1 MKLHE
6 YQAKKLLAAAGVAVP
21 QGVRVRSPACV
32 QKVFAAK
39 LDKPWVVKAQIHAG
53 GRGKGKFLS
62 GAHQG
67 KGGVELVSNPRALE
81 QVVRAMLGHPLRTA
95 QTGAEG
101 QIVRN
106 LWVEAGSQ
114 IDREIYLSLV
124 PDRAAERMTL
134 VASAEG
140 GMDIETVAEKHPEA
154 ILRLPL
160 DPAVGWS
167 PHMGRSL
174 VKGLALQGA
183 AAASFLTLVRA
194 LIDFAER
201 HDASLVEI
209 NPLAIT
215 KAGQAIALD
224 AKIQIDDSA
233 LFRQP
238 RLAKLED
245 RYEMSAEERQARA
258 HDLSYVKLDG
268 EIGCMVNGAGLAMA
282 TMDIIAA
289 HGGTPANFLD
299 VGGGA
304 TREKVEAA
312 FRIILRDKD
321 VRTVLVNIFGGIMR
335 CDVIAEGVVAAARNL
350 GLQVPLVVRLEGTKV
365 AEGKKILSESG
376 LEIIPAD
383 TLADAAT
390 KAVASAQ
397 GVKRGVKRGAKQGA
411 KQSPKKAAKNTRG
424 KKTKTKGAN
433 KKVAPKKTTGKK
445 TRKAT
450 KKKVAKKVAKKSAK
464 KKSANKTKRRS

>member
-160 DPAVGWS
+160 DPSVGWS

-390 KAVASAQ
+390 KAVAAAQ
-397 GVKRGVKRGAKQGA
+397 GVKRVAKQGA

-433 KKVAPKKTTGKK
+433 KKVAQKKTTGKK
-445 TRKAT
+445 ARKAT
-450 KKKVAKKVAKKSAK
+450 KKKVAKKATK
-464 KKSANKTKRRS
+464 KKSPNKAKRRS

>member
-1 MKLHE
+1 M
-6 YQAKKLLAAAGVAVP
+6 
-21 QGVRVRSPACV
+21 
-32 QKVFAAK
+32 
-39 LDKPWVVKAQIHAG
+39 
-53 GRGKGKFLS
+53 
-62 GAHQG
+62 
-67 KGGVELVSNPRALE
+67 
-81 QVVRAMLGHPLRTA
+81 
-95 QTGAEG
+95 
-101 QIVRN
+101 RN

-160 DPAVGWS
+160 DPSVGWS

-312 FRIILRDKD
+312 FGRKIILRDKD

-390 KAVASAQ
+390 KAVAAAQ
-397 GVKRGVKRGAKQGA
+397 GV

-433 KKVAPKKTTGKK
+433 KKVAQKKTTGKK
-445 TRKAT
+445 TARKAT

-464 KKSANKTKRRS
+464 KKSPNKAKRRS